1 MITLEMLND
10 NMILTQK
17 LQKYQFYHQAKSTGM
32 NIVLAKKRYLLFKK
46 KKQQKKL
53 NLLILLWGKAFE
65 KQTKRIDNQGK
76 KQVDAITNQ
85 GKNLEAL
92 TNKDHEYKY
101 KEILK

>member
-1 MITLEMLND
+1 MITLEMLNY

-17 LQKYQFYHQAKSTGM
+17 LQKYQFDHQAKSTGM
-32 NIVLAKKRYLLFKK
+32 NIVLAKKCYLLFK

-53 NLLILLWGKAFE
+53 NSLILLWGKAFE
-65 KQTKRIDNQGK
+65 KQTKRTDNQGK

-85 GKNLEAL
+85 GNNLEAL
-92 TNKDHEYKY
+92 TKKNHDHKY

>member
-46 KKQQKKL
+46 K
-53 NLLILLWGKAFE
+53 IVEKAKFTYSPFGE
-65 KQTKRIDNQGK
+65 SFRKTD
-76 KQVDAITNQ
+76 
-85 GKNLEAL
+85 
-92 TNKDHEYKY
+92 
-101 KEILK
+101 

>member
-1 MITLEMLND
+1 MLHL
-10 NMILTQK
+10 IQ
-17 LQKYQFYHQAKSTGM
+17 
-32 NIVLAKKRYLLFKK
+32 

-53 NLLILLWGKAFE
+53 NLLIPLWRKAFE

-76 KQVDAITNQ
+76 KQGDAITNQ

>member
-46 KKQQKKL
+46 KNSRKS
-53 NLLILLWGKAFE
+53 
-65 KQTKRIDNQGK
+65 
-76 KQVDAITNQ
+76 
-85 GKNLEAL
+85 
-92 TNKDHEYKY
+92 
-101 KEILK
+101 